1 MSTFKDY
8 LTEAVKSYD
17 YKIKIAG
24 ASKDIDKNAL
34 ETALAKFDLAKMSAG
49 KTTPIMTLPLDFP
62 NLSNESVTIFDVS
75 TNYPE
80 SPRVMHEY
88 LSDLLRI
95 PMTHMVVRKPGEPTE
110 EYQEQMAVAG
120 KSEYKNKLQ
129 DIEMSDAP
137 KVNAEDFHSTKANMS
152 LLKEL
157 LKNTKNIAIVGASS
171 NPERDSFKVMKFLLD
186 QGYKIFPVNPKEKD
200 ILGIRCYPSLTSIK
214 ERVDMVDMFRAKEFI
229 FDLTKEAIEINTNV
243 IWMQEGIIDEKSSS
257 LGISNGIR
265 MVMDKCHKKVLES

>member
-1 MSTFKDY
+1 MSTFQDY

-34 ETALAKFDLAKMSAG
+34 ETALQKFDLASMSAG

-62 NLSNESVTIFDVS
+62 ALSNESVTIFDVT

-110 EYQEQMAVAG
+110 EYQLEMQVAK
-120 KSEYKNKLQ
+120 KSEFANKL
-129 DIEMSDAP
+129 DSVE
-137 KVNAEDFHSTKANMS
+137 TKFQEHPVKGEEHYGDKHNMG

-157 LKNTKNIAIVGASS
+157 LKDKEDRYEIEKGTDNTVGNVMPSEDDKKAGSPVHAGPGPVKG
-171 NPERDSFKVMKFLLD
+171 NPHPETLQGFK
-186 QGYKIFPVNPKEKD
+186 Q
-200 ILGIRCYPSLTSIK
+200 
-214 ERVDMVDMFRAKEFI
+214 
-229 FDLTKEAIEINTNV
+229 
-243 IWMQEGIIDEKSSS
+243 
-257 LGISNGIR
+257 
-265 MVMDKCHKKVLES
+265 